1 MRQPPSSLQRRAFL
15 SGTGLG
21 VGALA
26 LNRLLTPDLFSA
38 TSEAAHFPARAK
50 HVIFFHLV
58 GAPSQLDLFDY
69 KPELQKRDRQLA
81 PESFFQGKRFSF
93 LRGHPKLLGTP
104 YEFRQHGQGGTW
116 ISELLPNLASLADD
130 LAVIRSMRTSEF
142 NHAPAQLFLHTGQNR
157 QGKPSLGAWTDYGL
171 GSDNENLPSYVVF
184 LTGNTAGAG
193 RSLWGPGFLPS
204 IHQGVE
210 FRSEGEPVLFLEN
223 PAGVDETRRRNVL
236 NGIQALNGERLEV
249 TRDPEIETR
258 MQQYEMAFRMQ
269 SAVPELMDLRAES
282 PSVLKMY
289 GDTNFA
295 RQCLYARRLVEAG
308 VRFVELYH
316 ADWDTHASQ
325 DSRLRTNCQA
335 IDQPI
340 AALIRDLKQRG
351 LLDRTLIVCGAEFGR
366 TPMLQG
372 DESPQ
377 RCGRDHHKEAF
388 TIWMAG
394 GGIRGGVNYGATD
407 EMGYTIAENP
417 VEVRDFHA
425 TVLHLLGLDHEQVTF
440 RYQGLD
446 QRLTGV
452 EPTRVVRELLT

>member
-1 MRQPPSSLQRRAFL
+1 MNPLHRRAFL

-21 VGALA
+21 MGAMA
-26 LNRLLTPDLFSA
+26 VNQLLTPELFA
-38 TSEAAHFPARAK
+38 QPGKAHFPARAK

-69 KPELQKRDRQLA
+69 KPELQKRDRQPA
-81 PESFFQGKRFSF
+81 PESFFAGKRFSF

-104 YEFRQHGQGGTW
+104 YSFRQHGQGGTW
-116 ISELLPNLASLADD
+116 ISELLPHLASVSDE
-130 LAVIRSMRTSEF
+130 LAVIRSMRTREF
-142 NHAPAQLFLHTGQNR
+142 NHAPAQLFFHTGQNR
-157 QGKPSLGAWTDYGL
+157 QGKPSVGAWVDYGL
-171 GSDNENLPSYVVF
+171 GSENANLPSYVVF
-184 LTGNTAGAG
+184 LSGNTAGAG

-204 IHQGVE
+204 IHQGIE

-223 PAGVDETRRRNVL
+223 PEQVDPARRRRIVD
-236 NGIQALNGERLEV
+236 GIQAMNQEQFAATLN
-249 TRDPEIETR
+249 PEIQTR
-258 MQQYEMAFRMQ
+258 MQQYEMAFRMH
-269 SAVPELMDLRAES
+269 SSVPELMDLSDEPES
-282 PSVLKMY
+282 VRKMY

-295 RQCLYARRLVEAG
+295 RQCLYARRLVENG

-316 ADWDTHASQ
+316 ADWNTHASQ
-325 DSRLRTNCQA
+325 DKRLRENCRA
-335 IDQPI
+335 VDQPI

-351 LLDRTLIVCGAEFGR
+351 LLDQTLVVCGSEFGR

-377 RCGRDHHKEAF
+377 RCGRDHHKDAY
-388 TIWMAG
+388 TLWMAG
-394 GGIRGGVNYGATD
+394 GGVRGGMNYGATD

-417 VEVRDFHA
+417 VEARDFHA

-452 EPTRVVRELLT
+452 EPSRVIAELLA

>member
-1 MRQPPSSLQRRAFL
+1 MNSLHRRAFL

-21 VGALA
+21 MGAMA
-26 LNRLLTPDLFSA
+26 VNQLLTPDLFA
-38 TSEAAHFPARAK
+38 QPGKAHFPARAK
-50 HVIFFHLV
+50 QVIFFHLV

-81 PESFFQGKRFSF
+81 PESFFAGKRFSF

-104 YEFRQHGQGGTW
+104 YSFRQHGQGGTW
-116 ISELLPNLASLADD
+116 ISELLPHLASVSDE
-130 LAVIRSMRTSEF
+130 LAVIRSMRTREF
-142 NHAPAQLFLHTGQNR
+142 NHAPAQLFFHTGQNR
-157 QGKPSLGAWTDYGL
+157 QGKPSVGAWVDYGL
-171 GSDNENLPSYVVF
+171 GSENANLPSYVVF
-184 LTGNTAGAG
+184 LSGNTAGAG

-204 IHQGVE
+204 IHQGIE

-223 PAGVDETRRRNVL
+223 PEQVDPVRRRRIVD
-236 NGIQALNGERLEV
+236 GIQAMNQEQFAATLN
-249 TRDPEIETR
+249 PEIQTR

-269 SAVPELMDLRAES
+269 SSVPELMDLSDEPES
-282 PSVLKMY
+282 VRKMY

-295 RQCLYARRLVEAG
+295 RQCLYARRLVENG

-325 DSRLRTNCQA
+325 DKRLRENCRA
-335 IDQPI
+335 VDQPI

-351 LLDRTLIVCGAEFGR
+351 LLDQTLVVCGSEFGR

-377 RCGRDHHKEAF
+377 RCGRDHHKDAF

-394 GGIRGGVNYGATD
+394 GGIRGGMNYGATD
-407 EMGYTIAENP
+407 EMGYAIAESP
-417 VEVRDFHA
+417 VEARDFHA
-425 TVLHLLGLDHEQVTF
+425 TVLHLLGLNHEQVTF

-452 EPTRVVRELLT
+452 EPSRVIADLLV